1 MLKKT
6 AVKFLIGFIGITLII
21 NLILAMFSTFLPI
34 EFLKPADV
42 IEAPIVFYS
51 LNIGKYTLSINQ
63 TLVNTWVLMALIIF
77 ILIVGTRKLSVENP
91 TFFQLILE
99 QYYTFIDNSFLS
111 NFKDYKKKFMPFFA
125 ALFSF
130 ILFSNIS
137 VFIFPFVMMFERE
150 GGKLLVKP
158 FFRTP
163 TADINTTF
171 GLALIVTVVF
181 ITCSFKRQG
190 VIGVLKELCKPFW
203 FMFPINLVGELAKPL
218 SIAMRLFGN
227 MFAGLIIISLLYG
240 ISFNNV
246 LSSWTFGALK
256 GSFSF
261 AVGWPALLQIY
272 FDLFIGILQ
281 AFIFTVLSS
290 VYVEQALIGEEE

>member
-51 LNIGKYTLSINQ
+51 LNIGKYTLPINQ